1 MPSRR
6 ELISMTEDE
15 LAAYLADQRRI
26 ILTTIGPDGMPHPM
40 PMNYG
45 VDGQGRVV
53 MITFAKSQKVKNLQ
67 RDPRATLLVESG
79 ASYAELKS
87 AILYCSTEVITELD
101 DVVAIMPHIRAS
113 DAMQASI
120 SGQMSD
126 QLRAVLAKRVAL
138 RFTPQRVVSWDHGKL
153 GGVY

>member
-6 ELISMTEDE
+6 DMIAMPDNE
-15 LAAYLADQRRI
+15 LATYLAEQRRI
-26 ILTTIGPDGMPHPM
+26 ILTTIGPNGMPHPM
-40 PMNYG
+40 PMNFG

-53 MITFAKSQKVKNLQ
+53 VITFAKSQKVRNLQ

-87 AILYCSTEVITELD
+87 AILYCTTEVITQLD
-101 DVVAIMPHIRAS
+101 DVAAIMPHIRAS

-126 QLRAVLAKRVAL
+126 QVRAVLAKRVAL